1 MLISQLN
8 DLNILQSTLLPHLN
22 ALIPDW
28 NALGEFVPAI
38 DSQVDLSLIAKTVK
52 QGDARDLLSVKKALD
67 RNAKA
72 SVTERV
78 RVAAGAPGRLL
89 SGETDARATINARR
103 IVDAATG

>member
-1 MLISQLN
+1 MSQLN

-22 ALIPDW
+22 TLIPDW

-67 RNAKA
+67 RDIAILNRKI
-72 SVTERV
+72 
-78 RVAAGAPGRLL
+78 
-89 SGETDARATINARR
+89 TDEEEKISEYTVQTLFIN
-103 IVDAATG
+103 G